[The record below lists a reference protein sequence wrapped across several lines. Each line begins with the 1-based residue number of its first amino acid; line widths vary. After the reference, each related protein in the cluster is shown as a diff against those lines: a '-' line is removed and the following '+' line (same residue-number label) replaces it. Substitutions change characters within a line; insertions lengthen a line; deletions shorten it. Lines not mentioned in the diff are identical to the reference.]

1 MKKLISLF
9 AVLLLAS
16 SFSYAQESKVVE
28 AEFKIF
34 GNCGM
39 CKARLEKVMKV
50 KEVKFAKWDKTT
62 KIMKVAYLSPD
73 ITVDS
78 LKHRAAEVGHDT
90 DKFKADD
97 AVYAKL
103 PKCCLYRDNPTTH

>member
-1 MKKLISLF
+1 
-9 AVLLLAS
+9 
-16 SFSYAQESKVVE
+16 
-28 AEFKIF
+28 
-34 GNCGM
+34 
-39 CKARLEKVMKV
+39 
-50 KEVKFAKWDKTT
+50 
-62 KIMKVAYLSPD
+62 MKVAYLSPD